1 MLDFVFDDHLQEV
14 RNSVRQWPLSSDECR
29 GLNERLQVPDPA
41 CVDVGAFLDGSLQF
55 HSVVVVWDD
64 VLVPK

>member
-14 RNSVRQWPLSSDECR
+14 RNSVRQWPLSSDECWS
-29 GLNERLQVPDPA
+29 LNEWLQVPDPA